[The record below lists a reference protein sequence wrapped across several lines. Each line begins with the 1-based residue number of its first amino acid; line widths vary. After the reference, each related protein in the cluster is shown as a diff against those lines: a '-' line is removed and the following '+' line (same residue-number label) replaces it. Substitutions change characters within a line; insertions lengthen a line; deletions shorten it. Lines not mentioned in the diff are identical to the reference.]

1 MKCLI
6 PKKPRIITSSSKKQK
21 RLIGELTTHT
31 KDGSFLLRFF
41 FRKNIWTEFVDIFH
55 SNYNIESLTT
65 QQG

>member
-1 MKCLI
+1 MFDTKEAKDYHFI
-6 PKKPRIITSSSKKQK
+6 VKETK